1 MELKNL
7 TPAIGNPTESRV
19 NLFTSKI
26 VTGKASVA
34 RNKHAEKKC
43 VYRTETGF
51 CTRSNRQCPAFIL

>member
-1 MELKNL
+1 MEPRNL
-7 TPAIGNPTESRV
+7 TPVIENSPALRINILTG
-19 NLFTSKI
+19 KI
-26 VTGKASVA
+26 VSEKNNAA